1 MLKKYA
7 ELNSAF
13 GTDRNNTSL
22 ETCVDLFSTGNL
34 LYTILDADSISKI
47 DLSEIDYGICKYP
60 SMGND
65 VESKAMSVTTMA
77 VVNPYTKNVDASKA
91 VARAISYDYA
101 DYMESTAKKSC
112 ARADIKVKR
121 NVENY
126 KAMHEFIQTLWSK
139 LNILVLVKCI

>member
-1 MLKKYA
+1 M
-7 ELNSAF
+7 
-13 GTDRNNTSL
+13 
-22 ETCVDLFSTGNL
+22 FSTGNL

-101 DYMESTAKKSC
+101 GYMESTGQEKLCKS
-112 ARADIKVKR
+112 
-121 NVENY
+121 
-126 KAMHEFIQTLWSK
+126 
-139 LNILVLVKCI
+139 

>member
-1 MLKKYA
+1 
-7 ELNSAF
+7 
-13 GTDRNNTSL
+13 
-22 ETCVDLFSTGNL
+22 
-34 LYTILDADSISKI
+34 
-47 DLSEIDYGICKYP
+47 
-60 SMGND
+60 
-65 VESKAMSVTTMA
+65 MSVTTMA

-126 KAMHEFIQTLWSK
+126 KAMHDIYSDS
-139 LNILVLVKCI
+139 VVKAKYIGVGEVYMRYEIMLHQVYDGGNVDTAYSTFATTIEKTTKNNNENSTQSIK